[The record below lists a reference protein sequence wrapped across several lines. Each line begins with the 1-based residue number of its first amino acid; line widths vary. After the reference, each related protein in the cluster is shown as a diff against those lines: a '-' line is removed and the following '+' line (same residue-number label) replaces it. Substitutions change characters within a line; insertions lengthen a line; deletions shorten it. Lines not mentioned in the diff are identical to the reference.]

1 LIHNDLENK
10 NYNPVSPDKKKKS
23 RKTLILRDFF
33 FLPGDNRKN
42 LYNFGIS
49 GSVNTGLCVFRLSPG
64 KKKKSR
70 KINVLRDFFF
80 LSGETGL

>member
-1 LIHNDLENK
+1 MVLYPNK
-10 NYNPVSPDKKKKS
+10 
-23 RKTLILRDFF
+23 
-33 FLPGDNRKN
+33 LPESERVCFGICN
-42 LYNFGIS
+42 NFGIS